1 MKRMKK
7 LLTGLL
13 TLGMTLS
20 MMTMTAF
27 AADLTT
33 GTTEKMPTIDFDAD
47 KTGTVTIH
55 KYTSGN
61 GMGSVGNGTEAHPG
75 DFPTGAEPLKGA
87 GFTLYQVVDKGGM
100 EAYYKADPKDLPD
113 VSEYVEPDGTI
124 KKAYSGNA
132 TSEGLTDKNGTAT
145 FSGLELGF
153 YVVIETTVP
162 DAVTTPMKP
171 FLLSVPMTTTDGSD
185 WLYDIHVYPKNETGY
200 GKISLEKTGVKDDEK
215 ISGATFALQKK
226 SDTTSS
232 WINITQKSTAQGDN
246 TGDALI
252 LTTDVNGLITIDG
265 LSKGEY
271 RLIETSVGNGYI
283 MDGATAYEFTVNSD
297 KTITYKE
304 STDANIT
311 IKITN
316 ERPDLTKEV
325 KKKNITPEEWGRTAD
340 YSIGDKIPYRITV
353 DVPKNIT
360 KLKTFT
366 VTDTPTN
373 LTDDVDSIEIKCN
386 DAAVTADA
394 YTKAAVGDGFTITFK
409 PAQMA
414 AYERQQLV
422 ITYNAKLKDTAY
434 NTTAGN
440 QNTAKLEYSKNITPN
455 ATTDPDNP
463 NKDKEEGK
471 NTIENSTVVYTFA
484 VKIVKT
490 GVDGTETKP
499 LANVEFDLYQEVPD
513 GTEGAITGTSVPAG
527 LDNTKSWKKIKT
539 LKTGTDGT
547 VTHNGLSNGTYYLVE
562 TKTNDG
568 YNLLKKPIEVILNV
582 QYTTTTKTESAWVED
597 GNGQKQEKSKIEKTT
612 FTDSDSTTEGIKV
625 QKVINKKGFTLPTT
639 GGIGTFV
646 FTFAGIAMMAAAVI
660 LLITGKKKK
669 AE

>member
-27 AADLTT
+27 AA
-33 GTTEKMPTIDFDAD
+33 GPSAKMPTIDTNPA

-61 GMGSVGNGTEAHPG
+61 GTGSVGNGKEADAN
-75 DFPTGAEPLKGA
+75 DFPTGAVPLKGA
-87 GFTLYQVVDKGGM
+87 GFTLYKVVDKDGM
-100 EAYYKADPKDLPD
+100 EAYYNTNPTSLPAVD
-113 VSEYVEPDGTI
+113 EYVDAGSIKAGVALETI
-124 KKAYSGNA
+124 AQK
-132 TSEGLTDKNGTAT
+132 ETDANGTAT
-145 FSGLELGF
+145 FPNLELGF

-162 DAVTTPMKP
+162 DAVTTPMDP
-171 FLLSVPMTTTDGSD
+171 FLLSVPMTTADGTD

-200 GKISLEKTGVKDDEK
+200 GKISLEKTGVNGEK
-215 ISGATFALQKK
+215 ILGAEFALQKK

-283 MDGATAYEFTVNSD
+283 MDGATAYEFTVNAN
-297 KTITYKE
+297 KKITYKGVE
-304 STDANIT
+304 SANT
-311 IKITN
+311 KIEVTN

-325 KKKNITPEEWGRTAD
+325 QKKNDGAWGRDAD
-340 YSIGDKIPYRITV
+340 YSIGDEIPYRITV

-386 DAAVTADA
+386 DAAVETTA
-394 YTKAAVGDGFTITFK
+394 YTTSATTEGGFTIAFT
-409 PAQMA
+409 PANMTNYA
-414 AYERQQLV
+414 GKKLV
-422 ITYNAKLKDTAY
+422 ITYNATLKDTAF
-434 NTTAGN
+434 NTTVGN
-440 QNTAKLEYSKNITPN
+440 QNAAKLEYSKNITTD
-455 ATTDPDNP
+455 AATDPDNP

-471 NTIENSTVVYTFA
+471 NTIENSAVVYTFA

-490 GVDGTETKP
+490 GEDGSTYKP
-499 LANVEFDLYQEVPD
+499 LEGVKFDLYQEVD
-513 GTEGAITGTSVPAG
+513 AGTTGAITGASVPAG
-527 LDNTKSWKKIKT
+527 LDSAKSWKRITT
-539 LKTGTDGT
+539 LKTKSDGT
-547 VTHNGLSNGTYYLVE
+547 VTHKGLSNGTYYLVE
-562 TKTNDG
+562 TETNTG
-568 YNLLKKPIEVILNV
+568 YNLLKKPIEVTLDV
-582 QYTTTTKTESAWVED
+582 QYTITQNTTSSWVED
-597 GNGQKQEKSKIEKTT
+597 GNGQKQVKSEITETT
-612 FTDSDSTTEGIKV
+612 FTSADSTTQQGIKV
-625 QKVINKKGFTLPTT
+625 QTVINRKGFTLPTT

>member
-27 AADLTT
+27 AADPSA
-33 GTTEKMPTIDFDAD
+33 KMPTIDTD

-61 GMGSVGNGTEAHPG
+61 GMGSVGNGTEADPD

-124 KKAYSGNA
+124 KKAYIGNA
-132 TSEGLTDKNGTAT
+132 TSEGLTDKSGTAT
-145 FSGLELGF
+145 FSNLELGF

-162 DAVTTPMKP
+162 DAATIPMKP

-226 SDTTSS
+226 SDADGK
-232 WINITQKSTAQGDN
+232 WINITKQSTAQGDD
-246 TGDALI
+246 TGAALS
-252 LTTDVNGLITIDG
+252 LTTNNEGKITIEG

-271 RLIETSVGNGYI
+271 RLIETFVGDGYI
-283 MDGATAYEFTVNSD
+283 MDGATAYVFKVNADSS
-297 KTITYKE
+297 ITYGTE
-304 STDANIT
+304 TNANIT
-311 IKITN
+311 INVTN
-316 ERPDLTKEV
+316 ERPDLTKKV
-325 KKKNITPEEWGRTAD
+325 QKKNGGTWGMDAD
-340 YSIGDKIPYRITV
+340 YSIGDEIPYKITV

-360 KLKTFT
+360 RLKTFT

-373 LTDDVDSIEIKCN
+373 LTDDLDSIEIKCN
-386 DAAVTADA
+386 DVAVIADA
-394 YTKAAVGDGFTITFK
+394 YTKVAGGDGFTIKFK
-409 PAQMA
+409 PAQME
-414 AYERQQLV
+414 AYKGKQLV
-422 ITYNAKLKDTAY
+422 ITYNATLKDTAF

-440 QNTAKLEYSKNITPN
+440 RNTAKLEYSKNITPN
-455 ATTDPDNP
+455 TTDDPDNP

-484 VKIVKT
+484 VKIEKT
-490 GVDGTETKP
+490 GEDGTETKK
-499 LANVEFDLYQEVPD
+499 LANVEFDLYQEVPA
-513 GTEGAITGTSVPAG
+513 GTEGAISGADAPAG
-527 LDNTKSWKKIKT
+527 LDKTKSWKNIKT

-547 VTHNGLSNGTYYLVE
+547 VTHKGLSNGTYYLVE

-568 YNLLKKPIEVILNV
+568 YNLLKKPIAVILNV

-597 GNGQKQEKSKIEKTT
+597 GNGEKQVKSEIKETT
-612 FTDSDSTTEGIKV
+612 FTSADSTTQQGIKV

>member
-1 MKRMKK
+1 METMKRMKK

-27 AADLTT
+27 AADPSA
-33 GTTEKMPTIDFDAD
+33 KMPTIDTD

-61 GMGSVGNGTEAHPG
+61 GMGSVGNGTEADPD

-124 KKAYSGNA
+124 KKAYISNA
-132 TSEGLTDKNGTAT
+132 TSEGLTDKSGTAT
-145 FSGLELGF
+145 FSNLELGF

-162 DAVTTPMKP
+162 DAVTIPMKP

-226 SDTTSS
+226 SDADGK
-232 WINITQKSTAQGDN
+232 WINITKQSTAQGDD
-246 TGDALI
+246 TGAALS
-252 LTTDVNGLITIDG
+252 LTTNNEGKITIEG

-271 RLIETSVGNGYI
+271 RLIETFVGDGYI
-283 MDGATAYEFTVNSD
+283 MDGATAYVFKVNADSS
-297 KTITYKE
+297 ITYGTE
-304 STDANIT
+304 TNANIT
-311 IKITN
+311 INVTN
-316 ERPDLTKEV
+316 ERPDLTKKV
-325 KKKNITPEEWGRTAD
+325 QKKNGGTWGMDAD
-340 YSIGDKIPYRITV
+340 YSIGDEIPYKITV

-360 KLKTFT
+360 RLKTFT

-373 LTDDVDSIEIKCN
+373 LTDDLDSIEIKCN
-386 DAAVTADA
+386 DVAVIADA
-394 YTKAAVGDGFTITFK
+394 YTKVAGGDGFTIKFK
-409 PAQMA
+409 PAQME
-414 AYERQQLV
+414 AYKGKQLV
-422 ITYNAKLKDTAY
+422 ITYNATLKDTAF

-440 QNTAKLEYSKNITPN
+440 RNTAKLEYSKNITPN
-455 ATTDPDNP
+455 TTDDPDNP

-484 VKIVKT
+484 VKIEKT
-490 GVDGTETKP
+490 GEDGTETKK
-499 LANVEFDLYQEVPD
+499 LANVEFDLYQEVPA
-513 GTEGAITGTSVPAG
+513 GTEGAISGADAPAG
-527 LDNTKSWKKIKT
+527 LDKTKSWKNIKT

-547 VTHNGLSNGTYYLVE
+547 VTHKGLSNGTYYLVE

-568 YNLLKKPIEVILNV
+568 YNLLKKPIAVILNV

-597 GNGQKQEKSKIEKTT
+597 GNGEKQVKSEIKETT
-612 FTDSDSTTEGIKV
+612 FTSADSTTQQGIKV

>member
-27 AADLTT
+27 AADPSA
-33 GTTEKMPTIDFDAD
+33 KMPTIDTDPD

>member
-27 AADLTT
+27 AADPSA
-33 GTTEKMPTIDFDAD
+33 KMPTIDTD

-61 GMGSVGNGTEAHPG
+61 GMGSVGNGTEADPD

-124 KKAYSGNA
+124 KEAYSGNA
-132 TSEGLTDKNGTAT
+132 TSEGLTDKSGTAT
-145 FSGLELGF
+145 FSNLELGF

-162 DAVTTPMKP
+162 DAVTIPMKP

-226 SDTTSS
+226 SDADGK
-232 WINITQKSTAQGDN
+232 WINITKQSTAQGDD
-246 TGDALI
+246 TGAALS
-252 LTTDVNGLITIDG
+252 LTTNNEGKITIEG

-271 RLIETSVGNGYI
+271 RLIETFVGDGYI
-283 MDGATAYEFTVNSD
+283 MDGATAYVFKVNADSS
-297 KTITYKE
+297 ITYGTE
-304 STDANIT
+304 TNANIT
-311 IKITN
+311 INVTN
-316 ERPDLTKEV
+316 ERPDLTKKV
-325 KKKNITPEEWGRTAD
+325 QKKNGGTWGMDAD
-340 YSIGDKIPYRITV
+340 YSIGDEIPYKITV

-360 KLKTFT
+360 RLKTFT

-373 LTDDVDSIEIKCN
+373 LTDDLDSIEIKCN
-386 DAAVTADA
+386 DVAVIADA
-394 YTKAAVGDGFTITFK
+394 YTKVAGGDGFTIKFK
-409 PAQMA
+409 PAQME
-414 AYERQQLV
+414 AYKGQQLV
-422 ITYNAKLKDTAY
+422 ITYNATLKGTAE
-434 NTTAGN
+434 NTTVGYKNA
-440 QNTAKLEYSKNITPN
+440 AKLEYSKNIT
-455 ATTDPDNP
+455 TDTDSDNP

-484 VKIVKT
+484 VKIEKT
-490 GVDGTETKP
+490 GEDGTETKK
-499 LANVEFDLYQEVPD
+499 LANVEFDLYQEVPAV
-513 GTEGAITGTSVPAG
+513 TEGAISGADAPAG
-527 LDNTKSWKKIKT
+527 LDKTKSWKKIKT

-547 VTHNGLSNGTYYLVE
+547 VTHKGLSNGTYYLVE

>member
-27 AADLTT
+27 AADPSA
-33 GTTEKMPTIDFDAD
+33 KMPTIDTD

-61 GMGSVGNGTEAHPG
+61 GMGSVGNGTEADPG

-124 KKAYSGNA
+124 KKAYIGNA
-132 TSEGLTDKNGTAT
+132 TSEGLTDKSGTAT
-145 FSGLELGF
+145 FSNLELGF

-162 DAVTTPMKP
+162 DAVTIPMKP

-226 SDTTSS
+226 SDADGK
-232 WINITQKSTAQGDN
+232 WINITKQSTAQGDD
-246 TGDALI
+246 TGAALS
-252 LTTDVNGLITIDG
+252 LTTNNEGKITIEG

-271 RLIETSVGNGYI
+271 RLIETFVGDGYI
-283 MDGATAYEFTVNSD
+283 MDGATAYVFKVNADSS
-297 KTITYKE
+297 ITYGTE
-304 STDANIT
+304 TNANIT
-311 IKITN
+311 INVTN
-316 ERPDLTKEV
+316 ERPDLTKKV
-325 KKKNITPEEWGRTAD
+325 QKKNGGTWGMDAD
-340 YSIGDKIPYRITV
+340 YSIGDEIPYKITV

-373 LTDDVDSIEIKCN
+373 LKDNLSSIKITCDGTPVVVE
-386 DAAVTADA
+386 A
-394 YTKAAVGDGFTITFK
+394 YSTEALGADGFTIKFT
-409 PAQMA
+409 PAQME
-414 AYERQQLV
+414 AYKGKQLV
-422 ITYNAKLKDTAY
+422 ITYNATLKDTAF

-440 QNTAKLEYSKNITPN
+440 RNTAKLEYSKNITPN
-455 ATTDPDNP
+455 TTDDPDNP

-484 VKIVKT
+484 VKIEKT
-490 GVDGTETKP
+490 GEDGTTP
-499 LANVEFDLYQEVPD
+499 LKDVKFDLYQEVD
-513 GTEGAITGTSVPAG
+513 AETTGAITGASVPAG
-527 LDNTKSWKKIKT
+527 LDNAKFWKKIDT
-539 LKTGTDGT
+539 LTTDASGIA
-547 VTHNGLSNGTYYLVE
+547 THNGLSNGTYYLVE

-582 QYTTTTKTESAWVED
+582 QYTTITKTESAWVED
-597 GNGQKQEKSKIEKTT
+597 TNGQKQVKSEITETT
-612 FTDSDSTTEGIKV
+612 FTSADSTTQQGIKV
-625 QKVINKKGFTLPTT
+625 QKVINKKGFTLPAT

>member
-27 AADLTT
+27 AA
-33 GTTEKMPTIDFDAD
+33 GPSAKMPTIDES
-47 KTGTVTIH
+47 KSGTVTIH
-55 KYTSGN
+55 KYTK
-61 GMGSVGNGTEAHPG
+61 GTDEGTKGTGKVETSLPA
-75 DFPTGAEPLKGA
+75 GAEPLKGA
-87 GFTLYQVVDKGGM
+87 GFTLYKVVNKEDM
-100 EAYYKADPKDLPD
+100 EVYYNTNPTNLPA
-113 VSEYVEPDGTI
+113 VGEYVEAGSIKTGVALETI
-124 KKAYSGNA
+124 AEQK
-132 TSEGLTDKNGTAT
+132 TDKNGTAT

-215 ISGATFALQKK
+215 ISGAVFALQKK
-226 SDTTSS
+226 SDTDDK
-232 WINITQKSTAQGDN
+232 WINITKQSTAQGDD
-246 TGDALI
+246 TGNNLT
-252 LTTDVNGLITIDG
+252 LTTDSEGKITIDG
-265 LSKGEY
+265 LSKGKY
-271 RLIETSVGNGYI
+271 RLIETFVGDGYI
-283 MDGATAYEFTVNSD
+283 MDGATAYPFEVTNEG
-297 KTITYKE
+297 KIKYNGT
-304 STDANIT
+304 TDANIT

-316 ERPDLTKEV
+316 ERPDLKKEV
-325 KKKNITPEEWGRTAD
+325 QKKNNGPWGRDAD
-340 YSIGDKIPYRITV
+340 YSIEDEIPYKITV
-353 DVPKNIT
+353 NVPNNIT

-373 LTDDVDSIEIKCN
+373 LKDNLSSIKITCDGTPVVVE
-386 DAAVTADA
+386 A
-394 YTKAAVGDGFTITFK
+394 YSTEALGADGFTIKFT
-409 PAQMA
+409 PAQME
-414 AYERQQLV
+414 AYKGKQLV
-422 ITYNAKLKDTAY
+422 ITYNATLKDTAF

-440 QNTAKLEYSKNITPN
+440 RNTAKLEYSKNITPN
-455 ATTDPDNP
+455 TTDDPDNP
-463 NKDKEEGK
+463 NKGKEEGK

-484 VKIVKT
+484 VKIEKT
-490 GVDGTETKP
+490 GEDGTTP
-499 LANVEFDLYQEVPD
+499 LKDVKFDLYQEVD
-513 GTEGAITGTSVPAG
+513 AETTGAITGASVPAG
-527 LDNTKSWKKIKT
+527 LDNAKFWKKIDT
-539 LKTGTDGT
+539 LTTDASGIA
-547 VTHNGLSNGTYYLVE
+547 THNGLSNGTYYLVE

-582 QYTTTTKTESAWVED
+582 QYTTITKTESAWVED
-597 GNGQKQEKSKIEKTT
+597 TNGQKQVKSEITETT
-612 FTDSDSTTEGIKV
+612 FTSADSTTQQGIKV

>member
-27 AADLTT
+27 AADPSA
-33 GTTEKMPTIDFDAD
+33 KMPTIDTDPD

-124 KKAYSGNA
+124 KKADSGNA

-597 GNGQKQEKSKIEKTT
+597 GNGQKQVKSEIKETT
-612 FTDSDSTTEGIKV
+612 FTSADSTTQQGIKV

>member
-27 AADLTT
+27 AADPSA
-33 GTTEKMPTIDFDAD
+33 KMPTIDTDPD

-200 GKISLEKTGVKDDEK
+200 GKISLEKTGVNGEK
-215 ISGATFALQKK
+215 IPDAEFALQKRTATGW
-226 SDTTSS
+226 DD
-232 WINITQKSTAQGDN
+232 ITKKSTAQGDN
-246 TGDALI
+246 TGADLI
-252 LTTDVNGLITIDG
+252 LKTDASGLITIDG

-562 TKTNDG
+562 TKTNDK
-568 YNLLKKPIEVILNV
+568 YNLLKKPIEVTLNV
-582 QYTTTTKTESAWVED
+582 QYTIATKTESTWVED
-597 GNGQKQEKSKIEKTT
+597 GNGQKQVKSEITETT
-612 FTDSDSTTEGIKV
+612 FTSADSTTQQGIKV
-625 QKVINKKGFTLPTT
+625 QTVINRKGFTLPTT

>member
-27 AADLTT
+27 AA
-33 GTTEKMPTIDFDAD
+33 GPSAKMPTIDES
-47 KTGTVTIH
+47 KSGTVTIH
-55 KYTSGN
+55 KYTKGTDEGN
-61 GMGSVGNGTEAHPG
+61 KGTGKVETSLPA
-75 DFPTGAEPLKGA
+75 GAEPLKGA
-87 GFTLYQVVDKGGM
+87 GFTLYKVVNKEDM
-100 EAYYKADPKDLPD
+100 EVYYNTNPTNLPA
-113 VSEYVEPDGTI
+113 VGEYVEAGSIKPGVALETI
-124 KKAYSGNA
+124 AEQK
-132 TSEGLTDKNGTAT
+132 TDKNGTAT

-215 ISGATFALQKK
+215 ISGAVFALQKK
-226 SDTTSS
+226 SDTDDK
-232 WINITQKSTAQGDN
+232 WINITKQSTAQGDD
-246 TGDALI
+246 TGNNLT
-252 LTTDVNGLITIDG
+252 LTTDSEGKITIDG
-265 LSKGEY
+265 LSKGKY
-271 RLIETSVGNGYI
+271 RLIETFVGDGYI
-283 MDGATAYEFTVNSD
+283 MDGATAYPFEVTNEG
-297 KTITYKE
+297 KIKYNGT
-304 STDANIT
+304 TDANIT

-316 ERPDLTKEV
+316 ERPDLKKEV
-325 KKKNITPEEWGRTAD
+325 QKKNNGPWGRDAD
-340 YSIGDKIPYRITV
+340 YSIEDEIPYKITV
-353 DVPKNIT
+353 NVPNNIT

-373 LTDDVDSIEIKCN
+373 LKDNLSSIKITCDGTPVVVE
-386 DAAVTADA
+386 A
-394 YTKAAVGDGFTITFK
+394 YSTEALGADGFTIKFT
-409 PAQMA
+409 PAQME
-414 AYERQQLV
+414 AYKGKQLV
-422 ITYNAKLKDTAY
+422 ITYNATLKDTAF

-440 QNTAKLEYSKNITPN
+440 RNTAKLEYSKNITPN
-455 ATTDPDNP
+455 TTDDPDNP
-463 NKDKEEGK
+463 NKGKEEGK

-484 VKIVKT
+484 VKIEKT
-490 GVDGTETKP
+490 GEDGTTP
-499 LANVEFDLYQEVPD
+499 LKDVKFDLYQEVD
-513 GTEGAITGTSVPAG
+513 AETTGAITGASVPAG
-527 LDNTKSWKKIKT
+527 LDNAKFWKKIDT
-539 LKTGTDGT
+539 LTTDASGIA
-547 VTHNGLSNGTYYLVE
+547 THNGLSNGTYYLVE

-582 QYTTTTKTESAWVED
+582 QYTTITKTESAWVED
-597 GNGQKQEKSKIEKTT
+597 TNGQKQVKSEITETT
-612 FTDSDSTTEGIKV
+612 FTSADSTTQQGIKV

>member
-20 MMTMTAF
+20 MMIMTAF
-27 AADLTT
+27 AADPSA
-33 GTTEKMPTIDFDAD
+33 KMPTIDTD

-61 GMGSVGNGTEAHPG
+61 GMGSVGNGTEADPG

-124 KKAYSGNA
+124 KKAYIGNA
-132 TSEGLTDKNGTAT
+132 TSEGLTDKSGTAT
-145 FSGLELGF
+145 FSNLELGF

-162 DAVTTPMKP
+162 DAVTIPMKP

-226 SDTTSS
+226 SDADGK
-232 WINITQKSTAQGDN
+232 WINITKQSTAQGDD
-246 TGDALI
+246 TGAALS
-252 LTTDVNGLITIDG
+252 LTTNNEGKITIEG

-271 RLIETSVGNGYI
+271 RLIETFVGDGYI
-283 MDGATAYEFTVNSD
+283 MDGATAYVFKVNADSS
-297 KTITYKE
+297 ITYGTE
-304 STDANIT
+304 TNANIT
-311 IKITN
+311 INVTN
-316 ERPDLTKEV
+316 ERPDLTKKV
-325 KKKNITPEEWGRTAD
+325 QKKNGGTWGMDAD
-340 YSIGDKIPYRITV
+340 YSIGDEIPYKITV

-373 LTDDVDSIEIKCN
+373 LKDNLSSIKITCDGTPVVVE
-386 DAAVTADA
+386 A
-394 YTKAAVGDGFTITFK
+394 YSTEALGADGFTIKFT
-409 PAQMA
+409 PAQME
-414 AYERQQLV
+414 AYKGKQLV
-422 ITYNAKLKDTAY
+422 ITYNATLKDTAF

-440 QNTAKLEYSKNITPN
+440 RNTAKLEYSKNITPN
-455 ATTDPDNP
+455 TTDDPDNP

-484 VKIVKT
+484 VKIEKT
-490 GVDGTETKP
+490 GEDGTTP
-499 LANVEFDLYQEVPD
+499 LKDVKFDLYQEVD
-513 GTEGAITGTSVPAG
+513 AETTGAITGASVPAG
-527 LDNTKSWKKIKT
+527 LDNAKFWKKIDT
-539 LKTGTDGT
+539 LTTDASGIA
-547 VTHNGLSNGTYYLVE
+547 THNGLSNGTYYLVE

-582 QYTTTTKTESAWVED
+582 QYTTITKTESAWVED
-597 GNGQKQEKSKIEKTT
+597 TNGQKQVKSEITETT
-612 FTDSDSTTEGIKV
+612 FTSADSTTQQGIKV

>member
-27 AADLTT
+27 AA
-33 GTTEKMPTIDFDAD
+33 GPSAKMPTIDTDPA

-61 GMGSVGNGTEAHPG
+61 GTGSVGNGKEADAN
-75 DFPTGAEPLKGA
+75 DFPTGAVPLKGA
-87 GFTLYQVVDKGGM
+87 GFTLYKVVDKDGM
-100 EAYYKADPKDLPD
+100 EAYYNTNPTSLPAVD
-113 VSEYVEPDGTI
+113 RYVNSDGTI
-124 KKAYSGNA
+124 KSEYASGA
-132 TSEGLTDKNGTAT
+132 TAQVITDNNGTAT
-145 FSGLELGF
+145 FPNLDLGF

-162 DAVTTPMKP
+162 DAVTTPMDP
-171 FLLSVPMTTTDGSD
+171 FLLSVPMTTADGTD

-200 GKISLEKTGVKDDEK
+200 GKISLEKTGVNGEK
-215 ISGATFALQKK
+215 ILGAEFALQKK

-283 MDGATAYEFTVNSD
+283 MDGATAYEFTVNAN
-297 KTITYKE
+297 KKITYKGVE
-304 STDANIT
+304 SANT
-311 IKITN
+311 KIEVTN

-325 KKKNITPEEWGRTAD
+325 KKKTGEWGRTAD
-340 YSIGDKIPYRITV
+340 YSIGDEIPYKITV
-353 DVPKNIT
+353 NVPNNIT

-373 LTDDVDSIEIKCN
+373 LTDDLASIKITCN
-386 DAAVTADA
+386 DVDVETTA
-394 YTKAAVGDGFTITFK
+394 YTTSATTEGGFTIAFT
-409 PAQMA
+409 PANMTNYA
-414 AYERQQLV
+414 GKKLV
-422 ITYNAKLKDTAY
+422 ITYNATLKDTAF

-440 QNTAKLEYSKNITPN
+440 QNTAKLEYSKNITTDT
-455 ATTDPDNP
+455 TTDPDNP

-490 GVDGTETKP
+490 GEDGSTYKP
-499 LANVEFDLYQEVPD
+499 LEGVKFDLYQEVD
-513 GTEGAITGTSVPAG
+513 AGTTGAITGASVPAG
-527 LDNTKSWKKIKT
+527 LDSAKSWKRITT
-539 LKTGTDGT
+539 LKTKSDGT

-562 TKTNDG
+562 TETNTG
-568 YNLLKKPIEVILNV
+568 YNLLKKPIEVTLNV
-582 QYTTTTKTESAWVED
+582 QYIITEKATSEWTTDE
-597 GNGQKQEKSKIEKTT
+597 NGQKQEKKKIETTT
-612 FTDSDSTTEGIKV
+612 FTGSDDTTAAQGVKV
-625 QKVINKKGFTLPTT
+625 QTVINKKGFTLPTT

-660 LLITGKKKK
+660 LLITSKKKK

>member
-27 AADLTT
+27 AADPSA
-33 GTTEKMPTIDFDAD
+33 KMPTIDTDPD

-226 SDTTSS
+226 SDITSS

>member
-27 AADLTT
+27 AA
-33 GTTEKMPTIDFDAD
+33 EPSAKMPTIDTDPD

-124 KKAYSGNA
+124 KKAYNGNA

-484 VKIVKT
+484 VKIEKT
-490 GVDGTETKP
+490 GEDGTETKK
-499 LANVEFDLYQEVPD
+499 LANVEFDLYQEIPA
-513 GTEGAITGTSVPAG
+513 GTEGAISGADAPAG
-527 LDNTKSWKKIKT
+527 LDKTKSWKKIKT

-547 VTHNGLSNGTYYLVE
+547 VTHKGLSNGTYYLVE

-582 QYTTTTKTESAWVED
+582 QYITTTKTESAWVED

>member
-27 AADLTT
+27 AAEGTAGAA
-33 GTTEKMPTIDFDAD
+33 GTTKMPTIDMS
-47 KTGTVTIH
+47 KKGTVTIH
-55 KYTSGN
+55 KYTSGTT
-61 GMGSVGNGTEAHPG
+61 GTGVAG
-75 DFPTGAEPLKGA
+75 TGTTADANDLPTGAVPLKDA
-87 GFTLYQVVDKGGM
+87 GFTLYQVVDKDGM
-100 EAYYKADPKDLPD
+100 EAYYNADPTALPD
-113 VSEYVEPDGTI
+113 VSTYVESNGTI
-124 KKAYSGNA
+124 KTAYSGSA
-132 TSEGLTDKNGTAT
+132 TSQVLTDANGTAT
-145 FSGLELGF
+145 FSNLELGF

-162 DAVTTPMKP
+162 DAVTTPMDP
-171 FLLSVPMTTTDGSD
+171 FLLSVPMTTTDGAG

-200 GKISLEKTGVKDDEK
+200 GKISLEKTGVKGEK
-215 ISGATFALQKK
+215 ILGAEFALQKK

-252 LTTDVNGLITIDG
+252 LTTDVNGLITIEG
-265 LSKGEY
+265 LSKGDY

-297 KTITYKE
+297 KTITYKGVK
-304 STDANIT
+304 SANT
-311 IKITN
+311 KIEVTN

-325 KKKNITPEEWGRTAD
+325 QKKNDGAWGRDAD
-340 YSIGDKIPYRITV
+340 YSFGDKIPYKITV
-353 DVPKNIT
+353 NVPNNIT

-366 VTDTPTN
+366 VTDTPIN
-373 LTDDVDSIEIKCN
+373 LTDDLASIKIKCN
-386 DAAVTADA
+386 DVDVETTA
-394 YTKAAVGDGFTITFK
+394 YTTSATTEDGFTIAFT
-409 PAQMA
+409 PANMTNYA
-414 AYERQQLV
+414 GKTLV
-422 ITYNAKLKDTAY
+422 ITYNATLKDSAV
-434 NTTAGN
+434 NTTDGN
-440 QNTAKLEYSKNITPN
+440 QNAAKLEYSKNITTD
-455 ATTDPDNP
+455 ATDPDNP

-562 TKTNDG
+562 TKTNDK
-568 YNLLKKPIEVILNV
+568 YNLLKKPIEVTLNV
-582 QYTTTTKTESAWVED
+582 QYITTTKTVSTWETD
-597 GNGQKQEKSKIEKTT
+597 TNGQKQEKSKIETTT
-612 FTDSDSTTEGIKV
+612 FTGSDSTTEGIKV
-625 QKVINKKGFTLPTT
+625 QEVINRKGFTLPTT

>member
-27 AADLTT
+27 AADPSA
-33 GTTEKMPTIDFDAD
+33 KMPTIDTDPD

-124 KKAYSGNA
+124 KKAYIGNA
-132 TSEGLTDKNGTAT
+132 TSEGLTDKSGTAT
-145 FSGLELGF
+145 FSNLELGF

-162 DAVTTPMKP
+162 DAVTIPMKP

-226 SDTTSS
+226 SDADGK
-232 WINITQKSTAQGDN
+232 WINITKQSTAQGDD
-246 TGDALI
+246 TGAALS
-252 LTTDVNGLITIDG
+252 LTTNNEGKITIEG

-271 RLIETSVGNGYI
+271 RLIETFVGDGYI
-283 MDGATAYEFTVNSD
+283 MDGATAYVFKVNADSS
-297 KTITYKE
+297 ITYGTE
-304 STDANIT
+304 TNANIT
-311 IKITN
+311 INVTN
-316 ERPDLTKEV
+316 ERPDLTKKV
-325 KKKNITPEEWGRTAD
+325 QKKNGGTWGMDAD
-340 YSIGDKIPYRITV
+340 YSIGDEIPYKITV

-373 LTDDVDSIEIKCN
+373 LKDNLSSIKITCDGTPVVVE
-386 DAAVTADA
+386 A
-394 YTKAAVGDGFTITFK
+394 YSTEALGADGFTIKFT
-409 PAQMA
+409 PAQME
-414 AYERQQLV
+414 AYKGKQLV
-422 ITYNAKLKDTAY
+422 ITYNATLKDTAF

-440 QNTAKLEYSKNITPN
+440 RNTAKLEYSKNITPN
-455 ATTDPDNP
+455 TTDDPDNP

-484 VKIVKT
+484 VKIEKT
-490 GVDGTETKP
+490 GEDGTTP
-499 LANVEFDLYQEVPD
+499 LKDVKFDLYQEVD
-513 GTEGAITGTSVPAG
+513 AETTGAITGASVPAG
-527 LDNTKSWKKIKT
+527 LDNAKFWKKIDT
-539 LKTGTDGT
+539 LTTDASGIA
-547 VTHNGLSNGTYYLVE
+547 THNGLSNGTYYLVE

-582 QYTTTTKTESAWVED
+582 QYTTITKTESAWVED
-597 GNGQKQEKSKIEKTT
+597 TNGQKQVKSEITETT
-612 FTDSDSTTEGIKV
+612 FTSADSTTQQGIKV

>member
-13 TLGMTLS
+13 TLGITLS

-27 AADLTT
+27 AADPSA
-33 GTTEKMPTIDFDAD
+33 KMPTIDTD

-61 GMGSVGNGTEAHPG
+61 GMGSVGNGTEADPG

-124 KKAYSGNA
+124 KKAYIGNA
-132 TSEGLTDKNGTAT
+132 TSEGLTDKSGTAT
-145 FSGLELGF
+145 FSNLELGF

-162 DAVTTPMKP
+162 DAVTIPMKP

-226 SDTTSS
+226 SDADGK
-232 WINITQKSTAQGDN
+232 WINITKQSTAQGDD
-246 TGDALI
+246 TGAALS
-252 LTTDVNGLITIDG
+252 LTTNNEGKITIEG

-271 RLIETSVGNGYI
+271 RLIETFVGDGYI
-283 MDGATAYEFTVNSD
+283 MDGATAYVFKVNADSS
-297 KTITYKE
+297 ITYGTE
-304 STDANIT
+304 TNANIT
-311 IKITN
+311 INVTN
-316 ERPDLTKEV
+316 ERPDLTKKV
-325 KKKNITPEEWGRTAD
+325 QKKNGGTWGRDAD
-340 YSIGDKIPYRITV
+340 YSIGDEIPYKITV

-373 LTDDVDSIEIKCN
+373 LKDNLSSIKITCDGTPVVVE
-386 DAAVTADA
+386 A
-394 YTKAAVGDGFTITFK
+394 YSTEALGADGFTIKFT
-409 PAQMA
+409 PAQME
-414 AYERQQLV
+414 AYKGKQLV
-422 ITYNAKLKDTAY
+422 ITYNATLKDTAF

-440 QNTAKLEYSKNITPN
+440 RNTAKLEYSKNITPN
-455 ATTDPDNP
+455 TTDDPDNP

-484 VKIVKT
+484 VKIEKT
-490 GVDGTETKP
+490 GEDGTTP
-499 LANVEFDLYQEVPD
+499 LKDVKFDLYQEVD
-513 GTEGAITGTSVPAG
+513 AETTGAITGASVPAG
-527 LDNTKSWKKIKT
+527 LDNAKFWKKIDT
-539 LKTGTDGT
+539 LTTDASGIA
-547 VTHNGLSNGTYYLVE
+547 THNGLSNGTYYLVE

-582 QYTTTTKTESAWVED
+582 QYTTITKTESAWVED
-597 GNGQKQEKSKIEKTT
+597 TNGQKQVKSEITETT
-612 FTDSDSTTEGIKV
+612 FTSADSTTQQGIKV
-625 QKVINKKGFTLPTT
+625 QKVINKKGFILPTT

>member
-13 TLGMTLS
+13 TLAMTLS

-27 AADLTT
+27 AA
-33 GTTEKMPTIDFDAD
+33 EPSAKMPTIDTDPA

-55 KYTSGN
+55 KYTRGT
-61 GMGSVGNGTEAHPG
+61 GTGIVGTGTTADADH
-75 DFPTGAEPLKGA
+75 FPDGAVPLKDA
-87 GFTLYQVVDKGGM
+87 GFTLYKVVDKDGM
-100 EAYYKADPKDLPD
+100 ESYYNTNPTALPD
-113 VSEYVEPDGTI
+113 VSTYVESDGTI
-124 KKAYSGNA
+124 KSTYSGNA
-132 TSEGLTDKNGTAT
+132 TSEGFTDADGTAT
-145 FSGLELGF
+145 FSNLELGF

-162 DAVTTPMKP
+162 DAVTTPMDP
-171 FLLSVPMTTTDGSD
+171 FLLSVPMTTTDGTG

-200 GKISLEKTGVKDDEK
+200 GKISLEKTGVNGEK
-215 ISGATFALQKK
+215 IPGAEFALQKRTATGW
-226 SDTTSS
+226 DD
-232 WINITQKSTAQGDN
+232 ITKKSTAQGDN
-246 TGDALI
+246 TGADLI
-252 LTTDVNGLITIDG
+252 LKTDASGLITIDG

-283 MDGATAYEFTVNSD
+283 MDGATAYEFTVNAN
-297 KTITYKE
+297 KKITYKGVE
-304 STDANIT
+304 SANT
-311 IKITN
+311 KIEVTN

-325 KKKNITPEEWGRTAD
+325 QKKNGGTWGRDAD
-340 YSIGDKIPYRITV
+340 YSIGDEIPYKITV
-353 DVPKNIT
+353 NVPNNIT

-373 LTDDVDSIEIKCN
+373 LTDDLASIKITCN
-386 DAAVTADA
+386 DVDVETTA
-394 YTKAAVGDGFTITFK
+394 YTTSATTEGGFTIAFT
-409 PAQMA
+409 PANMTNYA
-414 AYERQQLV
+414 GKTLV
-422 ITYNAKLKDTAY
+422 ITYNATLKNTAF

-440 QNTAKLEYSKNITPN
+440 QNTAKLEYSKNITTDT
-455 ATTDPDNP
+455 TTDPDNP

-484 VKIVKT
+484 VKIVKN

-562 TKTNDG
+562 TKTNDK
-568 YNLLKKPIEVILNV
+568 YNLLKKPIEVTLNV
-582 QYTTTTKTESAWVED
+582 QYTIATKTESTWVED
-597 GNGQKQEKSKIEKTT
+597 TNGQKQVKSEITGTT
-612 FTDSDSTTEGIKV
+612 FTSTDDTTAAQGIKV
-625 QKVINKKGFTLPTT
+625 QKVINRKGFTLPTT

>member
-27 AADLTT
+27 AA
-33 GTTEKMPTIDFDAD
+33 GPSAKMPTIDES
-47 KTGTVTIH
+47 KSGTVTIH
-55 KYTSGN
+55 KYTK
-61 GMGSVGNGTEAHPG
+61 GTDEG
-75 DFPTGAEPLKGA
+75 TKGTGKVETSLPTGAVPLKGA
-87 GFTLYQVVDKGGM
+87 GFTLYQVVDKDDM
-100 EAYYKADPKDLPD
+100 ENYYNADPKDLPAVD
-113 VSEYVEPDGTI
+113 DYVDEAGSIKDGFVKKTI
-124 KKAYSGNA
+124 AEKK
-132 TSEGLTDKNGTAT
+132 TDANGTAT
-145 FSGLELGF
+145 FPNLDLGF

-162 DAVTTPMKP
+162 DAVTIPMKP

-215 ISGATFALQKK
+215 ISGAVFALQKK
-226 SDTTSS
+226 SDTDDK
-232 WINITQKSTAQGDN
+232 WINITKQSTAQGDD
-246 TGDALI
+246 TGNNLT
-252 LTTDVNGLITIDG
+252 LTTDSEGKITIDG
-265 LSKGEY
+265 LSKGKY
-271 RLIETSVGNGYI
+271 RLIETFVGDGYI
-283 MDGATAYEFTVNSD
+283 MDGATAYPFEVTNEG
-297 KTITYKE
+297 KIKYNGT
-304 STDANIT
+304 TDANIT

-316 ERPDLTKEV
+316 ERPDLKKEV
-325 KKKNITPEEWGRTAD
+325 QKKNNGPWGRDAD
-340 YSIGDKIPYRITV
+340 YSIEDEIPYKITV
-353 DVPKNIT
+353 NVPNNIT

-386 DAAVTADA
+386 DADVETTA
-394 YTKAAVGDGFTITFK
+394 YTTSATTEDGFTIAFT
-409 PAQMA
+409 PANMTNYA
-414 AYERQQLV
+414 GKQLV
-422 ITYNAKLKDTAY
+422 ITYNATLKDTAF

-440 QNTAKLEYSKNITPN
+440 RNTAKLEYSKNITPN
-455 ATTDPDNP
+455 TTDDPDNP
-463 NKDKEEGK
+463 NKGKEEGK

-484 VKIVKT
+484 VKIEKT
-490 GVDGTETKP
+490 GEDGTTP
-499 LANVEFDLYQEVPD
+499 LKDVKFDLYQEVD
-513 GTEGAITGTSVPAG
+513 AETTGAITGASVPAG
-527 LDNTKSWKKIKT
+527 LDNAKFWKKIDT
-539 LKTGTDGT
+539 LTTDASGIA
-547 VTHNGLSNGTYYLVE
+547 THNGLSNGTYYLVE

-568 YNLLKKPIEVILNV
+568 YNLLKKPIKVILNV
-582 QYTTTTKTESAWVED
+582 QYTTITKTESAWVED
-597 GNGQKQEKSKIEKTT
+597 TNGQKQVKSEITETT
-612 FTDSDSTTEGIKV
+612 FTSADSTTQQGIKV